1 MANMGQRIKHE
12 CGIALL
18 RLRKPLQYYI
28 DKYKTKSYGVNKM
41 FLLMHKQRNRGQDGA
56 GVACVK
62 LNTPPGERY
71 ISRYRSVER
80 DSIQDIFKKINKKL
94 MKADKIGGENV
105 KNEEWLKSNVGFTGE
120 LWLGHLRYG
129 TFGKNS
135 IQNCAPSLRQN
146 NWKSKNLIL
155 AGNFNMTNLDDLFGV
170 LIDLGQSPKEK
181 SDTVT
186 ILEKIGHF
194 LDEENNRIYNKYFDK
209 YSKKEISSKI
219 EEEINLTNVLENSFK
234 DFDGGYALSGLVGHG
249 SAFIARDPSGIRP
262 LYYYVNDEI
271 IVSASER
278 PPIKTAFGCD
288 FSEIKEVEPGHSLII
303 NKDGSFSLEKFI
315 DPKEKKSC
323 SFERVY
329 FSRGNDPEIYKE
341 RKTLGKYLIPQVL
354 DAIDS
359 NLRDTIFSYIPNT
372 SETCFLGMMDGLK
385 DYLINKKQRV
395 VIDNK
400 PHDGSIRDLLSFKVR
415 IEKLVSK
422 DVKMRTFITDD
433 DNRNELVSN
442 VYDTTHG
449 VVNPNKD
456 TVVIID
462 DSIVRGTT
470 LEKSILTLLSS
481 LNAKKIV
488 FISSSPQIRYPDCYG
503 IDMSKMNQFVAFRGL
518 IRLLKINKMDSKIK
532 NIYDKCKKSFLEEH
546 PKNHVKELYDLFS
559 YEDLSD
565 SITQIVKP
573 KSLKSEFKVIYQT
586 IENLNKACPNHLGDW
601 YFTGNYPTS
610 GGNKVANRSFM
621 NYVDGINGR
630 AY

>member
-1 MANMGQRIKHE
+1 MVNMGQRIKHE

-28 DKYKTKSYGVNKM
+28 DKYQTKSYGVNKM

-56 GVACVK
+56 GVVCVK

-80 DSIQDIFKKINKKL
+80 DSIQDIFKRINKKL
-94 MKADKIGGENV
+94 IKADKIGGENV
-105 KNEEWLKSNVGFTGE
+105 KNEEWLKRNVSFTGE

-135 IQNCAPSLRQN
+135 IQNCHPSLRQN

-155 AGNFNMTNLDDLFGV
+155 AGNFNMTNLDDLFGA

-181 SDTVT
+181 SDNVT
-186 ILEKIGHF
+186 LLEKIGHF

-249 SAFIARDPSGIRP
+249 SSFIARDPSGIRP

-271 IVSASER
+271 IVSTSER

-288 FSEIKEVEPGHSLII
+288 FSEIKELKPGHSLII

-315 DPKEKKSC
+315 DSKEKKSC
-323 SFERVY
+323 SFERIY

-341 RKTLGKYLIPQVL
+341 RKTLGKYLIPQAL

-395 VIDNK
+395 IIDNK
-400 PHDGSIRDLLSFKVR
+400 PHEGSIKDLLSFKVR

-442 VYDTTHG
+442 IYDTTHG

-532 NIYDKCKKSFLEEH
+532 YIYNKCKKSFLEEH

>member
-1 MANMGQRIKHE
+1 M
-12 CGIALL
+12 
-18 RLRKPLQYYI
+18 
-28 DKYKTKSYGVNKM
+28 
-41 FLLMHKQRNRGQDGA
+41 
-56 GVACVK
+56 
-62 LNTPPGERY
+62 
-71 ISRYRSVER
+71 VENH
-80 DSIQDIFKKINKKL
+80 S
-94 MKADKIGGENV
+94 
-105 KNEEWLKSNVGFTGE
+105 FTGE

-209 YSKKEISSKI
+209 YSKKELSSKI
-219 EEEINLTNVLENSFK
+219 EEEINLTSVLENSFK

-249 SAFIARDPSGIRP
+249 SSFIARDPSGIRP

-315 DPKEKKSC
+315 DSKEKKSC
-323 SFERVY
+323 SFERIY

-354 DAIDS
+354 DAIDL

-433 DNRNELVSN
+433 NNRNELVSN

-449 VVNPNKD
+449 VVKPNKD

-503 IDMSKMNQFVAFRGL
+503 DMSKMNQFVAFRGL
-518 IRLLKINKMDSKIK
+518 IRLLKINNMDSKIK
-532 NIYDKCKKSFLEEH
+532 NIYDKCQKSFLEEH

-565 SITQIVKP
+565 SIAQIVKP
-573 KSLKSEFKVIYQT
+573 KSLKSGFKVIYQT

-621 NYVDGINGR
+621 NYVDGIKGR

>member
-28 DKYKTKSYGVNKM
+28 DKYQTKSYGVNKM

-56 GVACVK
+56 GVVCVK

-71 ISRYRSVER
+71 ISRYRSIEK

-94 MKADKIGGENV
+94 IKADKIGGENV
-105 KNEEWLKSNVGFTGE
+105 KNEEWLKRNVSFTGE

-135 IQNCAPSLRQN
+135 IQNCHPSLRQN

-155 AGNFNMTNLDDLFGV
+155 AGNFNMTNLDDLFGALV
-170 LIDLGQSPKEK
+170 DLGQSPKEK
-181 SDTVT
+181 SDNVT
-186 ILEKIGHF
+186 LLEKIGHF

-249 SAFIARDPSGIRP
+249 SSFIARDPSGIRP

-271 IVSASER
+271 IVSTSER

-288 FSEIKEVEPGHSLII
+288 FSEIKELKPGHSLII

-315 DPKEKKSC
+315 DLKEKKSC
-323 SFERVY
+323 SFERIY

-341 RKTLGKYLIPQVL
+341 RKTLGKYLIPQAL

-395 VIDNK
+395 IIDNK
-400 PHDGSIRDLLSFKVR
+400 PHEGSIKDLLSFKVR

-442 VYDTTHG
+442 IYDTTHG

-532 NIYDKCKKSFLEEH
+532 YIYNKCKKSFLEEH

-565 SITQIVKP
+565 SIAQIVKP